1 MSWWQQYLP
10 VDSHGA
16 ESEGRLF
23 KYHGQEMRA
32 PAVMAGEGSDKDSVM
47 LVRERLSRIYFNK
60 QFFDY
65 PLKINAG
72 SLRKLGIAKVAT
84 FGVGY
89 VGSRL
94 RPVVP
99 EKSLEDFLI
108 NRFGRPLYH
117 QFFKEYTEK
126 VWGCHAA
133 RSVPIGVRNASRAFR
148 S

>member
-1 MSWWQQYLP
+1 
-10 VDSHGA
+10 
-16 ESEGRLF
+16 
-23 KYHGQEMRA
+23 
-32 PAVMAGEGSDKDSVM
+32 MAGEGSDKDSVM

-99 EKSLEDFLI
+99 EKSLKTFLSI
-108 NRFGRPLYH
+108 ASEGRSITSSSKSTPKRSGGAMQRDQCRLGCATH
-117 QFFKEYTEK
+117 QEPFDREGRGACIEK
-126 VWGCHAA
+126 ISGSETGQGGANL
-133 RSVPIGVRNASRAFR
+133 SD
-148 S
+148 